1 LTTDPAAIHEA
12 TEKLVEVISTLV
24 ALTKE
29 YREQRLTE
37 EVIWNQMPV
46 AKQFAEMEGFDLSGV
61 DEDLVVRMV
70 KMRFTIVVEEEG
82 WLDGDE
88 AGHEQWLEGRIATL
102 FTEGGFWDNYR
113 RLLERDLPPQAL
125 RRLDE
130 VTNRILGRLEDPDR
144 SGQWDRRGLVMGHVQ
159 SGKTNNYCGL
169 VAKAADAGYKV
180 IIILAGTYNNLR
192 SQTQQRIDRA
202 IIGRD
207 TSQGPTSVTKVG
219 VGLGGRNPAILSLTS
234 AIDDGD
240 FKAATAAT
248 VGFDFGAIREPTI
261 FVVKK
266 HWKVLENLHKWILAN
281 APIPE
286 GHERVAGIPLLLIDD
301 EADSASI
308 NTADTVKDP
317 EVDPTKTNM
326 GVRRILNTFDQASYV
341 GYTATPF
348 ANIFIDDSVVDDE
361 VGEDLFPRSFI
372 TVLETPSNWVGP
384 EQIFGLDGSVEEDLE
399 PLPLVGEV
407 HDSEHWVPSKH
418 RNVLKIREEL
428 FPDSLKEAIDCFV
441 LSCAARNLRGH
452 QHEHKSMLVHVTPWN
467 KTQAQVNEQIADHL
481 FALKNQ
487 ILYGF
492 NGSVSDRLEL
502 LWDTRFVPASES
514 LHESDDPPPFHSYDE
529 IEPYLG
535 DAVGAIET
543 RMINGLSS
551 DLLDYTEHG
560 TSGLS
565 VIVVGGAKLSRGLTL
580 EGLSVSYY
588 LRATRMYDT
597 LMQMGRWFGYRPQYL
612 DLCRIYTTPEIIDNY
627 RNITVATRE
636 LLDDF
641 RQMEAEGKTPNDFRL
656 KVRHSPGMLVTSQS
670 KMRNGVRQRISYSG
684 ELPSVRIFAT
694 DEDTRKACW
703 SAAESLVED
712 LGALDVTQPDR
723 GAAPLLWDKVP
734 SEVVINYLQTL
745 KGRRLYTDADAAG
758 PDHLHNYIRQRN
770 SDGYLTSWTVALKT
784 KSDVPPEHIA
794 KLGPFR
800 VGVHER
806 RPEGSSRR
814 DLYRIKALIGPQDER
829 LGLNTDQRARADDR
843 WRDQNPDGATI
854 PGRFYRYER
863 FASDGLLIL
872 YAIRPAGTDHE
883 IPEGTPFLAYCF
895 SLPVDSGGMSVEY
908 IVRNSYEQKELF
920 EISGLREDL
929 L

>member
-1 LTTDPAAIHEA
+1 MTTDPTATYEA
-12 TEKLVEVISTLV
+12 TKRLVEIISTLV
-24 ALTKE
+24 VLTNE

-37 EVIWNQMPV
+37 NLVRDQISF
-46 AKQFAEMEGFDLSGV
+46 AKQFAAKEGVDLSGV
-61 DEDLVVRMV
+61 DENYVVGLV
-70 KMRFTIVVEEEG
+70 KMQFTIVVPEEG

-88 AGHEQWLEGRIATL
+88 TGHIPWLEERIATL
-102 FTEGGFWDNYR
+102 FNPGGFWDNYR
-113 RLLERDLPPQAL
+113 RLLERDLPTPAL

-130 VTNRILGRLEDPDR
+130 VTNRILGRLEDPNR

-192 SQTQQRIDRA
+192 SQTQQRIDRS

-207 TSQGPTSVTKVG
+207 TSQGPASVTRVG

-234 AIDDGD
+234 AIENGD
-240 FKAATAAT
+240 FKASTAAT
-248 VGFDFGAIREPTI
+248 VGFDFGAIKEPTI
-261 FVVKK
+261 FVIKK
-266 HWKVLENLHKWILAN
+266 NVKVLENLHNWILTN

-317 EVDPTKTNM
+317 ETDPTKTNM

-348 ANIFIDDSVVDDE
+348 ANIFIDDSVVNDE

-372 TVLETPSNWVGP
+372 FSLEAPSNWVGP

-407 HDSEHWVPSKH
+407 TDSEDWVPSRH
-418 RNVLKIREEL
+418 RNVLQVREEK

-452 QHEHKSMLVHVTPWN
+452 QREHKSMLVHVTPWN
-467 KTQAQVNEQIADHL
+467 LTQATVNEQIADRL
-481 FALKNQ
+481 FALKNE
-487 ILYGF
+487 ILYES
-492 NGSVSDRLEL
+492 NGPVRDRFEL

-514 LHESDDPPPFHSYDE
+514 LQESDDPPPTHSYDE

-551 DLLDYTEHG
+551 DLLDYAEHG
-560 TSGLS
+560 RSGLS

-612 DLCRIYTTPEIIDNY
+612 DLCRIYTTPEIIDSY

-641 RQMEAEGKTPNDFRL
+641 RQMEVEGKTPDDFRL

-670 KMRNGVRQRISYSG
+670 KMRNGVKQRISYSG
-684 ELPSVRIFAT
+684 ELPSSRIFAT
-694 DEDTRKACW
+694 DEGTRRACW
-703 SAAESLVED
+703 SAAERLVENLGD
-712 LGALDVTQPDR
+712 LGVTQPDR
-723 GAAPLLWDKVP
+723 GSAPLLWDEVP
-734 SEVVINYLQTL
+734 SEAVIDYLKDL
-745 KGRRLYTDADAAG
+745 KKRNLYTDAGAAE
-758 PDHLHNYIRQRN
+758 PDHIQNYVRQRN
-770 SDGYLTSWTVALKT
+770 NDGCLTSWTVALKT
-784 KSDVPPEHIA
+784 KSDAPPEHMA
-794 KLGPFR
+794 NLGPFR
-800 VGVHER
+800 LGVHER
-806 RPEGSSRR
+806 RPEGSSRS
-814 DLYRIKALIGPQDER
+814 DLYRIKALISPTDER
-829 LGLNTDQRARADDR
+829 LGLNTDQIARAEDR

-863 FASDGLLIL
+863 FAGDGLLIL
-872 YAIRPAGTDHE
+872 YAIRPAGTDHK

-895 SLPVDSGGMSVEY
+895 SLPVDAGGGSVEY
-908 IVRNSYEQKELF
+908 IVRNSYEQRELF
-920 EISGLREDL
+920 EI
-929 L
+929 

>member
-1 LTTDPAAIHEA
+1 MTTDPAAIHEA
-12 TEKLVEVISTLV
+12 TEKLVEVISALV
-24 ALTKE
+24 ALTEE

-46 AKQFAEMEGFDLSGV
+46 AKQFAEIEGFDLSGV
-61 DEDLVVRMV
+61 DENRVVGLV
-70 KMRFTIVVEEEG
+70 KMRFTIVVEEES

-88 AGHEQWLEGRIATL
+88 AGHEPWLEGRIATL
-102 FTEGGFWDNYR
+102 FQEGGFWDNYR
-113 RLLERDLPPQAL
+113 RLLDRDLPPQAL

-130 VTNRILGRLEDPDR
+130 VTNRVLGRLEDPNR
-144 SGQWDRRGLVMGHVQ
+144 SGQWDRRGLVMGHIQ

-207 TSQGPTSVTKVG
+207 TSQGPASAKKVG

-234 AIDDGD
+234 ALEDGD
-240 FKAATAAT
+240 FKAATAAA

-261 FVVKK
+261 FVIKK
-266 HWKVLENLHKWILAN
+266 HVKVLENLHNWILAN

-286 GHERVAGIPLLLIDD
+286 GHERVSGIPLLLIDD

-317 EVDPTKTNM
+317 ETDPTKTNM
-326 GVRRILNTFDQASYV
+326 GVRRILNTFDQVSYV

-348 ANIFIDDSVVDDE
+348 ANILIDDSVVNDE

-372 TVLETPSNWVGP
+372 TVLEAPSNWVGP
-384 EQIFGLDGSVEEDLE
+384 EQIFGIDGSVEEDLE

-407 HDSEHWVPSKH
+407 TDSEHWVPSKH

-452 QHEHKSMLVHVTPWN
+452 QREHKSMLVHVTPWN
-467 KTQAQVNEQIADHL
+467 LTQAQVYEQIADHL
-481 FALKNQ
+481 FALKNE
-487 ILYGF
+487 ILYGL
-492 NGSVSDRLEL
+492 NGPVRDRFEL

-514 LHESDDPPPFHSYDE
+514 LRESDDPPPIHSFDE

-551 DLLDYTEHG
+551 DLLDYSEHG
-560 TSGLS
+560 SLGLS

-641 RQMEAEGKTPNDFRL
+641 RQMEVEGKTPDEFRL
-656 KVRHSPGMLVTSQS
+656 KIRHSPGMLVTSQS

-684 ELPSVRIFAT
+684 ELPSSRIFAT
-694 DEDTRKACW
+694 DEDTRRACW
-703 SAAESLVED
+703 SAAESLVENLGD
-712 LGALDVTQPDR
+712 LGVTQPVR
-723 GAAPLLWDKVP
+723 GSAPLLWDEVP
-734 SEVVINYLQTL
+734 SEAVIDYLKDL
-745 KGRRLYTDADAAG
+745 KKRNLYTDAGAAE
-758 PDHLHNYIRQRN
+758 PDHIHNYIRKRN

-784 KSDVPPEHIA
+784 KSDAPPEHLA
-794 KLGPFR
+794 DLGPFR

-806 RPEGSSRR
+806 RPEGSSRS
-814 DLYRIKALIGPQDER
+814 DLYRIKTLITPRDEG
-829 LGLNTDQRARADDR
+829 LGLDADQRARAENL
-843 WRDQNPDGATI
+843 WRDQNPGGAGI
-854 PGRFYRYER
+854 SGRFYRYQR
-863 FASDGLLIL
+863 SATNGLLIL
-872 YAIRPAGTDHE
+872 YAIRPVGTDHE

-895 SLPVDSGGMSVEY
+895 SLPVDAGGASVEY
-908 IVRNSYEQKELF
+908 IVRNSYEQRELF
-920 EISGLREDL
+920 EI
-929 L
+929 